1 MWLGVHVTRDSWLV
15 WQHDGAIPNMWRCDL
30 TETCQTCDLE
40 EGNVTGRNQSNEI
53 NELMYDDHFPSCF
66 SKDGNY
72 FVQRLHTSHIL
83 DIFMA
88 DGQTWLFVMSFLT
101 FHWLLLAVLF
111 VKVTFLLLSQ
121 TFIAPSQLVSRC
133 TSSCFVDLFHIFI

>member
-1 MWLGVHVTRDSWLV
+1 MFTNRICITLTPLDLM
-15 WQHDGAIPNMWRCDL
+15 QRCIL
-30 TETCQTCDLE
+30 SS
-40 EGNVTGRNQSNEI
+40 SNLAKCKLWSK
-53 NELMYDDHFPSCF
+53 LMNSFSVLFF

-101 FHWLLLAVLF
+101 FHWLLHTSMYVVGIYSTMRSNIKLCLALWNELWCFGEMKVW
-111 VKVTFLLLSQ
+111 VTFTNS
-121 TFIAPSQLVSRC
+121 TTNTNYQLILIPWSWY
-133 TSSCFVDLFHIFI
+133 F